1 MIQIRW
7 LKLLVTQVLSPTPL
21 MDHSA
26 PQSENSDSLGSNFRV
41 AAAFGH
47 HKFTQISGK
56 LEMLQI
62 FRVHSSK
69 VKEVKNKREPMSM
82 PEHTG
87 S

>member
-26 PQSENSDSLGSNFRV
+26 PQSENSHPLGNNFRV

-47 HKFTQISGK
+47 HRFTQISGN

-62 FRVHSSK
+62 FRVHISK
-69 VKEVKNKREPMSM
+69 AKEMKNK
-82 PEHTG
+82 G
-87 S
+87 NQ